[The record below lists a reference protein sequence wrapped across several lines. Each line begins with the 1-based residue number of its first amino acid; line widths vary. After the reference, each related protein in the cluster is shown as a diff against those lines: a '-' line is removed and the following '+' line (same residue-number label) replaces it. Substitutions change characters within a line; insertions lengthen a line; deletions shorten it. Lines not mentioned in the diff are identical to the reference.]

1 VFDNPRKEWNKEKV
15 IVLGAGAS
23 GLAAAK
29 HLHHLGYQYSLSSR
43 STIMGAT
50 PPLKTLR
57 HPSLSLRSF
66 SSYTRVTVLE
76 ARDRVGGRV
85 NTNSSLGGEIDLGAM
100 VVTGTRSCL
109 ALSPQVAS

>member
-1 VFDNPRKEWNKEKV
+1 MMFFVSGQAKHAPTAKLAHDFLTRYGYINTGVFDNPRKEWNKEKA

-50 PPLKTLR
+50 PPLNIASPL
-57 HPSLSLRSF
+57 PL
-66 SSYTRVTVLE
+66 
-76 ARDRVGGRV
+76 
-85 NTNSSLGGEIDLGAM
+85 SSLFFF
-100 VVTGTRSCL
+100 VH
-109 ALSPQVAS
+109 